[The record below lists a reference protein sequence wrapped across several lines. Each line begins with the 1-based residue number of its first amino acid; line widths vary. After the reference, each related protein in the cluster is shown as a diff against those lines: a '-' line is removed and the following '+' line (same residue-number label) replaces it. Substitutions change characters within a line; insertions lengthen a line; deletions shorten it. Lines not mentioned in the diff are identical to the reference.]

1 MYWEVAKY
9 LVYCQANHDINGHGS
24 DAGSVTKT
32 CRQVPLDSIWSD
44 IAQKKK
50 CFGETL
56 ELKEKT
62 RIVKSTHIRFACTIS
77 KEGKI

>member
-1 MYWEVAKY
+1 MQGLLPRLA
-9 LVYCQANHDINGHGS
+9 C
-24 DAGSVTKT
+24 
-32 CRQVPLDSIWSD
+32 QVPLDSIWSD

-77 KEGKI
+77 KEVKI